1 MIQNRL
7 QDSGTSAST
16 PSCRRRASYITS
28 EYDSCVCS
36 KVLENN
42 SFIFL
47 ALYVDDSYNPKSMSN
62 INVLKTQFIRE
73 FDMKDLG
80 SAR

>member
-1 MIQNRL
+1 ML
-7 QDSGTSAST
+7 KEG
-16 PSCRRRASYITS
+16 YIKS
-28 EYDSCVCS
+28 EYNSCVYF